1 MLEWNSQI
9 IVSHIMKEK
18 LEPSGFVADGKYL
31 IKKCPIQSLVIKY
44 KSLCLFNIFPAYS
57 QC

>member
-1 MLEWNSQI
+1 
-9 IVSHIMKEK
+9 MKAK